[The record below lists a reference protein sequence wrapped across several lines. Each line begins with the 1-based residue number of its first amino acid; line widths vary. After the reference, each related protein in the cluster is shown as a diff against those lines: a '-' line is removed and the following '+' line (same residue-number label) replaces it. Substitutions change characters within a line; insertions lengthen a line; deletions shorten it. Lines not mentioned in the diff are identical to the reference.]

1 MVVPD
6 EMKRTN
12 PPPGP
17 SAVKIPAELA
27 ADRRLFLEQLAAAT
41 EQSAAN
47 GGRDGHSTSGVATM
61 ESSPLGPLPVGALGL
76 LDRFAI
82 LLYEKIP
89 TLALIA
95 KGDRSTIYTRH
106 ILDSLNPLSLFQEPP
121 GCILDIGSGGGFPG
135 MPLAI
140 LWPGTKVVL
149 LESRERKAGFLE
161 RTVRTMGLR
170 NVRVACE
177 RLEEHSRKKEPV
189 YDVVFI
195 RAVAEVPRLI
205 EMIAPSCL
213 PGARW
218 VYFAGGGI
226 DREKLARDLAVTGRS
241 GAEAIGTFGGRLLHG
256 LV

>member
-1 MVVPD
+1 MVAPD
-6 EMKRTN
+6 ETEQRM
-12 PPPGP
+12 PGSGAP
-17 SAVKIPAELA
+17 AVKIPGELA
-27 ADRRLFLEQLAAAT
+27 ADRRLFLSQLAAAT
-41 EQSAAN
+41 ERA
-47 GGRDGHSTSGVATM
+47 GKTSGPHPL
-61 ESSPLGPLPVGALGL
+61 SPLPEGALDH
-76 LDRFAI
+76 LDRYAL

-106 ILDSLNPLSLFQEPP
+106 ILDSLNPLSLFPEAP
-121 GCILDIGSGGGFPG
+121 GCVLDIGSGGGFPG

-140 LWPGTKVVL
+140 LWPATKVVL

-170 NVRVACE
+170 NVKVACE

-189 YDVVFI
+189 YDVIFI
-195 RAVAEVPRLI
+195 RAVAEVARLI

-226 DREKLARDLAVTGRS
+226 DRVQLAPDLAITGRS
-241 GAEAIGTFGGRLLHG
+241 GVEATGTFGGRLLHG

>member
-1 MVVPD
+1 MVGPD
-6 EMKRTN
+6 ETQQKRQT
-12 PPPGP
+12 PGP
-17 SAVKIPAELA
+17 PAVKLPAELA
-27 ADRRLFLEQLAAAT
+27 ADRRLFLERLALAT
-41 EQSAAN
+41 EQGAA
-47 GGRDGHSTSGVATM
+47 GDRVAPI
-61 ESSPLGPLPVGALGL
+61 SDSLPFGSLPEGALGL
-76 LDRFAI
+76 LDRYAL

-95 KGDRSTIYTRH
+95 KGDRSTLYTRH
-106 ILDSLNPLSLFQEPP
+106 ILDSLNPLSLFKEPP

-135 MPLAI
+135 IPLGI
-140 LWPGTKVVL
+140 VWPGTKVVL

-161 RTVRTMGLR
+161 RTVRTLGLR
-170 NVRVACE
+170 NMKVACE

-189 YDVVFI
+189 YDVLFI
-195 RAVAEVPRLI
+195 RAVAEVARQI

-226 DREKLARDLAVTGRS
+226 DRERLSQDLAATGRT
-241 GAEAIGTFGGRLLHG
+241 GEETTGRFGGRLLHG